1 MGNPREHHAHLIQR
15 PSIVVRLGKCPEASG
30 LWKPEY
36 ARLCQGD
43 EFNSQIV
50 VLVHMEMLTYILR
63 VGEFYHTWEFDLN
76 GDGFKYSSCCWGY
89 SSVGKVLAFPA
100 RSPMLHPQHPID
112 WAYTAFG
119 IEAGGSEILSD
130 LWLQSSFEV
139 SLRYRTS
146 CHSAPQRAPDV
157 RTLMEIHI
165 RGRNRSSPQGWLTS

>member
-1 MGNPREHHAHLIQR
+1 
-15 PSIVVRLGKCPEASG
+15 
-30 LWKPEY
+30 
-36 ARLCQGD
+36 
-43 EFNSQIV
+43 
-50 VLVHMEMLTYILR
+50 MLTYILR

-89 SSVGKVLAFPA
+89 NSVSKVLAFPA
-100 RSPMLHPQHPID
+100 RSPMLHPQHLID
-112 WAYTAFG
+112 WAYTAFE

-139 SLRYRTS
+139 SLGYRTS

-165 RGRNRSSPQGWLTS
+165 RLPDMKKFLTGLINQLELPWLWGVWNGTSSEPSILGHHSPS